1 MKLFYP
7 DIKTTERGLETTVF
21 FYDEPDESYGIIGI
35 EDLLG
40 FNE

>member
-21 FYDEPDESYGIIGI
+21 FMMSQMKVMG
-35 EDLLG
+35 
-40 FNE
+40 